1 MNLTGLARLSG
12 TWRIH
17 NLFRLTTEQM
27 FGIISLH
34 SRVVQEKDLAKKR
47 KRQRQLDTAVATI
60 RHRYGSRALVK
71 GKPATATGS
80 VPHIP
85 TGFSTLDR
93 ALGIGGLPKGRVCEL
108 VGPATS
114 GKTTL
119 ALKFLAQAQAGTPVQ
134 AGIGM
139 PGRSEQV
146 AYVDQALY
154 FDPDYAHRCGLDLS
168 RLLVGTSHDL
178 REALAMTEA
187 LIHSGGLAAVVF
199 DALDFLW
206 TDPEAASLL
215 AASLNRLP
223 AALSRSGTTLLV
235 LHEASGDGVSPS
247 VASPPGVSPPGAS
260 PALSALAHFAAV
272 RLQVVREEW
281 IHRQSDI
288 RGYKARVEVLK
299 NRWGPAGRAVTLAI
313 EFNGTVQGNG
323 L

>member
-1 MNLTGLARLSG
+1 
-12 TWRIH
+12 
-17 NLFRLTTEQM
+17 
-27 FGIISLH
+27 
-34 SRVVQEKDLAKKR
+34 LAKKR
-47 KRQRQLDTAVATI
+47 KRQRQLDTAVAAI
-60 RHRYGSRALVK
+60 RHRYGSRAVVK
-71 GKPATATGS
+71 GKPATASDG

-85 TGFSTLDR
+85 TGFPTLDR
-93 ALGIGGLPKGRVCEL
+93 ALGIGGLPKGKVCEL

-119 ALKFLAQAQAGTPVQ
+119 ALKFLAQACRHGPT
-134 AGIGM
+134 
-139 PGRSEQV
+139 RNEQV

-187 LIHSGGLAAVVF
+187 LIHSGGHAAVVF

-215 AASLNRLP
+215 AATLNRLP

-235 LHEASGDGVSPS
+235 LHESSRAG
-247 VASPPGVSPPGAS
+247 ASPTGTS
-260 PALSALAHFAAV
+260 PALSALAHYAAV

-299 NRWGPAGRAVTLAI
+299 NRWGPTGRTVTLSI
-313 EFNGTVQGNG
+313 EFNGTVRGNG